1 MLPLT
6 TRVMKLLVD
15 VALNNRV
22 MKLLVDVALKF
33 LNLCTARV
41 VMVANIASYP
51 ARPLAAHRELGYK
64 ARQQPFSPGRPSGTR
79 QRVWG

>member
-6 TRVMKLLVD
+6 TT
-15 VALNNRV
+15 V

-33 LNLCTARV
+33 LNLCTAMV

-51 ARPLAAHRELGYK
+51 GPWPPTKNL
-64 ARQQPFSPGRPSGTR
+64 GTR
-79 QRVWG
+79 LDSSLSHQADPLVQDRGSGGDPQLQDGT

>member
-1 MLPLT
+1 
-6 TRVMKLLVD
+6 MKLLVD

-33 LNLCTARV
+33 LNLCTAMV

-51 ARPLAAHRELGYK
+51 GPWPPTKNL
-64 ARQQPFSPGRPSGTR
+64 GTR
-79 QRVWG
+79 LDSSLSHQADPLVQDRGSGGDPQLQDGT

>member
-1 MLPLT
+1 
-6 TRVMKLLVD
+6 MKLLVD

-33 LNLCTARV
+33 LNLCTAMV

-51 ARPLAAHRELGYK
+51 GLWPPTENLGSFHK
-64 ARQQPFSPGRPSGTR
+64 FAKVFSLKKFST
-79 QRVWG
+79 QL